1 MMADV
6 HFYLGGRRRGDSS
19 HIFLLRHFLFIPN
32 QNMTDLVAAL
42 SLETMGR

>member
-6 HFYLGGRRRGDSS
+6 HFYLGGRRRKEEGDSS

-42 SLETMGR
+42 SQET

>member
-6 HFYLGGRRRGDSS
+6 HFYLGRREEEDSS
-19 HIFLLRHFLFIPN
+19 HIFLLRHFLFILH